1 MEKRRA
7 LRVTGSLTTWNTLKL
22 LMAVLLIGAT
32 DFTLHA
38 QSPEPDPTLT
48 KLFEDAYHVWELQ
61 RNEIGIYRD
70 SKVFSGD
77 DFHPSSVAN
86 VGTGLISLCIAD
98 AMGWEP
104 DAAALALTTLQS
116 VNGQTPGFVPDRN
129 ASGYFRHFIDMETG
143 ERAWE
148 SEYSTIDTDIL
159 ALGAMFCKNYFSGNA
174 EIAAQVDQLWNSID
188 FTKAIANPD
197 TGQIF
202 LDMQA
207 NGEGGTLL
215 TSVYNEYMLVA
226 WCAINDLNNDTTDA
240 QLLWDNFYADPQNLP
255 KSTYGGIEVLTDS
268 PGNFVSSFIHL
279 FNYYLV
285 DYFASSPSYMT
296 FFENSYLADKQW
308 WADSSAPSY
317 AWGHGAGVDIDG
329 YLANKINDNPN
340 RTVSPHIIA
349 GYLPV
354 NMDGKN
360 DLLDQ
365 YSNSQG
371 VYALPDD
378 ASREILWRYSLND
391 PSFVGNSVQ
400 GIDFSTF
407 LYGLASLPEY
417 LGTDFFDINNEIN
430 TEPLACAY
438 NPLPATIRAA
448 DFCAMFGVEGGPVG
462 FIDPNDWLKYGID
475 VPTTGTYNVS
485 VSFASPAG
493 GQFEFRVD
501 GQSNLTV
508 NLPATGSYGDYQN
521 FDTTIDLEQDTQILE
536 IRAITGGYNLE
547 AFSLELSTAAPIPG
561 NIVAADYDRMSGV
574 MGDPVGFI
582 DAGDWMEYDV
592 QVGTTGL
599 YGITVRF
606 ASPDGGDQFE
616 FQVDGETKTVVDVPA
631 TGGFGDYQD
640 LDTTIELERGAHVLR
655 VQAITGGYNLDSYD
669 FTLTNSFPIANAGED
684 QNIEDRDNDGSEA
697 VTLDG
702 SLSSDPDGPL
712 VSYNWEIEGQ
722 DAITGVTPTVLLPVG
737 THTATLTVTDED
749 GATAVDEVTVVVS
762 EVAPAT
768 LPGTI
773 VAADWNRMFGVEGN
787 PVGFIDAGDWM
798 EYDIEVPEAGVY
810 GVSVSFASPDG
821 GGQFEFQV
829 DGETKTVVD
838 IPATGGF
845 GDFQD
850 LNTTIELEQG
860 ARVLRVEALTA
871 GYNLEGYSFR
881 LVPPVASIPGVV
893 VAAEWQRSSGVEGN
907 PVGFIDA
914 GDWMEYDIEVSE
926 TGVYDVSV
934 RFASPDGGDQFEFQ
948 VNGETRTV
956 VDVPATGG
964 FGDYQELDT
973 TIALE
978 QGTHVL
984 RMQAITD
991 GYNLDR
997 FTFVKRPVLE
1007 TTVLSF
1013 SDFED
1018 GFGIWID
1025 GGKDCALNKGRS
1037 NAYQSKTSVR
1047 IRDNSDVASS
1057 FYHTDGIDLRPYEDL
1072 KIEFWFKAKKMTLGR
1087 GFLVE
1092 YYDGASWQII
1102 AEFKN
1107 GTDFYGE
1114 DFNAAE
1120 IAINKTDYNF
1130 SSDAKLRFRSN
1141 GRKNKAKIFIDDIKI
1156 SARGYSVPSTSKAS
1170 DSQKKSPELI
1180 VDRESEIEQTNNR
1193 DYDMIIYPN
1202 SVERG
1207 GTFRVRLADQP
1218 RTMDDRFLI
1227 EVYTLAGQRIF
1238 QERVQG
1244 QEVEMSAQN
1253 LSKGLYLVRS
1263 TTNGNTVTKK
1273 LIVN

>member
-1 MEKRRA
+1 MKQ
-7 LRVTGSLTTWNTLKL
+7 LREFRVAWLFRTWNTPKIL
-22 LMAVLLIGAT
+22 LLVVFLVAT

-38 QSPEPDPTLT
+38 QSPDPTLT
-48 KLFEDAYHVWELQ
+48 ALFEDAYHTWELQ
-61 RNEIGIYRD
+61 RNAIGIYRD
-70 SKVFSGD
+70 SKVFVGD
-77 DFHPSSVAN
+77 DFHPASVAN

-104 DAAALALTTLQS
+104 NAAGLTLTTLQS
-116 VNGQTPGFVPDRN
+116 VNGQTPGFTPDRN
-129 ASGYFRHFIDMETG
+129 ASGYFRHFIDMDTG

-188 FTKAIANPD
+188 FTKAIANPA

-226 WCAINDLNNDTTDA
+226 WCALNDVNNDTTEA

-255 KSTYGGIEVLTDS
+255 KSTYGGFEVLTDS

-285 DYFASSPSYMT
+285 DYFASSPAYMGY
-296 FFENSYLADKQW
+296 FENGYNADKQW
-308 WADSSAPSY
+308 WADTSAPSY
-317 AWGHGAGVDIDG
+317 AWGHGAGVDVEG
-329 YLANKINDNPN
+329 YAANKINDNPN

-349 GYLPV
+349 GFLPI
-354 NMDGKN
+354 NSDGKN
-360 DLLDQ
+360 DLLEQ
-365 YSNSQG
+365 YTNGLG
-371 VYALPDD
+371 VYSLPDD
-378 ASREILWRYSLND
+378 ASREILWRYSLNE
-391 PSFVGNSVQ
+391 PGFVANSVQ
-400 GIDFSTF
+400 GIDLSTF

-430 TEPLACAY
+430 TSPLDCTF
-438 NPLPATIRAA
+438 NTLPATIRAA
-448 DFCAMFGVEGGPVG
+448 DFCVMFGVEGDPVG

-501 GQSNLTV
+501 GQSKITV
-508 NLPATGSYGDYQN
+508 DLPATGSYGDYQN
-521 FDTTIDLEQDTQILE
+521 FDTTLDLEQGTQILE

-592 QVGTTGL
+592 QVATTGL
-599 YGITVRF
+599 YGVSIRF

-640 LDTTIELERGAHVLR
+640 LDITIELEKGTHVLR
-655 VQAITGGYNLDSYD
+655 VQAITGGYNLDRYD
-669 FTLTNSFPIANAGED
+669 FTLINSSPIANAGED
-684 QNIEDRDNDGSEA
+684 ITIEDRDNDGSEA

-702 SLSSDPDGPL
+702 SLSTDPDGTL
-712 VSYNWEIEGQ
+712 VSYNWEVVGLE
-722 DAITGVTPTVLLPVG
+722 AITGATPTVSLPIG
-737 THTATLTVTDED
+737 TYTARLTVTDED
-749 GATAVDEVTVVVS
+749 GGTAIDEIIVTVVDV
-762 EVAPAT
+762 EPAT

-773 VAADWNRMFGVEGN
+773 VAADWNRMFGVEGD

-798 EYDIEVPEAGVY
+798 EYDIEVPETGVY
-810 GVSVSFASPDG
+810 DVSVSFASPA

-829 DGETKTVVD
+829 DGTTKTVVD
-838 IPATGGF
+838 MPATGGY
-845 GDFQD
+845 GDYQE
-850 LNTTIELEQG
+850 LITTIELEQG
-860 ARVLRVEALTA
+860 IQVLRVEAVTG

-881 LVPPVASIPGVV
+881 LMPPVASVPGTI
-893 VAAEWQRSSGVEGN
+893 VAAEWQRMSGVEGN

-914 GDWMEYDIEVSE
+914 GDWMEYDIAVSE
-926 TGVYDVSV
+926 TGLYDVSV

-948 VNGETRTV
+948 VDGATKTV

-964 FGDYQELDT
+964 FGDYQDLDT
-973 TIALE
+973 TIELN

-984 RMQAITD
+984 RVQAITG

-997 FTFVKRPVLE
+997 FNFVKRPVLE

-1018 GFGIWID
+1018 GFGIWTD
-1025 GGKDCALNKGRS
+1025 GGKDCALNNGQS
-1037 NAYQSKTSVR
+1037 NAHQGKASIR
-1047 IRDNSDVASS
+1047 IRDNSGVASS
-1057 FYHTDGIDLRPYEDL
+1057 FYHTEGIDLMPYEDL
-1072 KIEFWFKAKKMTLGR
+1072 KVEFWYKAKKMTNGS
-1087 GFLVE
+1087 GFVVE
-1092 YYDGASWQII
+1092 YYNGSIWQII
-1102 AEFKN
+1102 ADFKK
-1107 GTDFYGE
+1107 GMDFYGD
-1114 DFNAAE
+1114 DFYAAE
-1120 IAINKTDYNF
+1120 IVINKTDYIF
-1130 SSDAKLRFRSN
+1130 PSDAKLRFRSN
-1141 GRKNKAKIFIDDIKI
+1141 GRKNKDKVYIDDVKI
-1156 SARGYSVPSTSKAS
+1156 SVRGYTTKPASKVI
-1170 DSQKKSPELI
+1170 DSGKKSSALI
-1180 VDRESEIEQTNNR
+1180 VNSEAKADPTSTKG
-1193 DYDMIIYPN
+1193 YGMILYPN
-1202 SVERG
+1202 SVARG
-1207 GTFRVRLADQP
+1207 NSFKIRLADEPKAIEEQ
-1218 RTMDDRFLI
+1218 FLI
-1227 EVYTLAGQRIF
+1227 EVYTLTGQRVF
-1238 QERVQG
+1238 QEHVQG
-1244 QEVEMSAQN
+1244 NDVEISAQN
-1253 LSKGLYLVRS
+1253 LSKGLYFVRS
-1263 TTNGNTVTKK
+1263 THKGNTVTKK